1 MNTDNDKGITISRSS
16 RIKSIRVLDREPGG
30 ELRTS
35 AVYQRPR
42 RRVSKQYRGIE
53 RFVRRYAEANRDAA
67 EVYLERHKRSNEKKK
82 DGWLKKFN
90 TNSQKARRKGWKKL
104 ELRLR

>member
-1 MNTDNDKGITISRSS
+1 VNTNNDKDIQISRRSP
-16 RIKSIRVLDREPGG
+16 IKSIRVLDREPGG

-35 AVYQRPR
+35 AVYERPR

-53 RFVRRYAEANRDAA
+53 KFVRRFAEANRDAS
-67 EVYLERHKRSNEKKK
+67 EIYLERHKRSNEKKK
-82 DGWLKKFN
+82 DGWLKQLS

-104 ELRLR
+104 QLHLR